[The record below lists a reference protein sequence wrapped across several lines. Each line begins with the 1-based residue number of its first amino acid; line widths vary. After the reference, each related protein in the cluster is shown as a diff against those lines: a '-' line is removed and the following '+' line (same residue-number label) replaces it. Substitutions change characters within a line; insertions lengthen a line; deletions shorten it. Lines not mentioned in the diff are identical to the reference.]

1 MDAVD
6 GMGRHDSRPDDPRPC
21 IAHIRAVL
29 PILLPARL
37 RAQRRLSSTKIREA
51 RDSRKLETAQA
62 HIDTMIGPLPT
73 CTSSNRIRQEAGT
86 CSQPEEYIAG
96 DSEVESTHSFH
107 DARMPDL

>member
-1 MDAVD
+1 MAWVGMTVD
-6 GMGRHDSRPDDPRPC
+6 LMTHDLALLTS
-21 IAHIRAVL
+21 VL
-29 PILLPARL
+29 FYPSFYLHRL

-51 RDSRKLETAQA
+51 RDRRKLETAQA

-107 DARMPDL
+107 DACMPDL